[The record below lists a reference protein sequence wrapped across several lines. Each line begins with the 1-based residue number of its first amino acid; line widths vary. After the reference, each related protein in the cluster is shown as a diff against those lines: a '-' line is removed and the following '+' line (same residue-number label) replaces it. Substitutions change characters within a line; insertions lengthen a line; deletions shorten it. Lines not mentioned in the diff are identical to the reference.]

1 MSHLPE
7 LPYDDGITRSVQTAF
22 GGYQHTEGSYDGT
35 IYDMKNL
42 SSDDYPLLGPRK
54 PRLTV
59 ARWTKYNGSAVVGDD
74 FCFVDGT
81 RLYKN
86 DRIVGEV
93 ADSPKIFGALGPRL
107 LIFPDKRYLNLS
119 AKAFFASLDLLRE
132 GISAPSYGDIYAVE
146 STGAADLFYWNGG
159 DWIFLEKESGTMEPE
174 VTTDV
179 VFRVQGTL
187 YDEKAVCNTVFAEG
201 ISWADYFSEGDAV
214 TIRGCEE
221 RPQNNMT
228 AVIREIHGES
238 LCFYEYLF
246 DVTHQWIYEVAE
258 TLTDG
263 VYTFSAGEAVKHF
276 TLSASLERGSSL
288 LWDGTTLFLQTENT
302 ETPVATAEGE
312 SGTVLSFREILCD
325 AEETSVTIT
334 RDVPTLEH
342 ICTANNRLWGCS
354 GDTVSGSKLGDPFNF
369 FVFDGLSTDSFSVES
384 GSPGS
389 FTACFTYLGYPVFF
403 KEDSIFKLYGSKPSD
418 FSLVASMS
426 AGVAAG
432 SHKSLAVAG
441 EMLFYLS
448 PAGVM
453 CYGGGV
459 PSPLNEVFG
468 GVRYHQ
474 GVGGSDGMKYY
485 ISMKDRDDVRHLFV
499 YDTAR
504 GLWHREDEVVVT
516 DFRRR
521 KGVLYMVV
529 EDTEL
534 MAVAGDTEGLS
545 GETESAV
552 TWKAEF
558 GNFIQHSP
566 DKKAVTK
573 LQLRYRLSG
582 NASMKVWISYDD
594 KSFIPVGSVLTGGE
608 TRSCY
613 LSVIPERC
621 DHFRLKVEGIGDGR
635 IYSLSVEYS
644 PGSEL

>member
-1 MSHLPE
+1 M
-7 LPYDDGITRSVQTAF
+7 
-22 GGYQHTEGSYDGT
+22 
-35 IYDMKNL
+35 
-42 SSDDYPLLGPRK
+42 
-54 PRLTV
+54 
-59 ARWTKYNGSAVVGDD
+59 
-74 FCFVDGT
+74 
-81 RLYKN
+81 
-86 DRIVGEV
+86 
-93 ADSPKIFGALGPRL
+93 
-107 LIFPDKRYLNLS
+107 
-119 AKAFFASLDLLRE
+119 
-132 GISAPSYGDIYAVE
+132 
-146 STGAADLFYWNGG
+146 
-159 DWIFLEKESGTMEPE
+159 
-174 VTTDV
+174 
-179 VFRVQGTL
+179 
-187 YDEKAVCNTVFAEG
+187 
-201 ISWADYFSEGDAV
+201 
-214 TIRGCEE
+214 
-221 RPQNNMT
+221 
-228 AVIREIHGES
+228 
-238 LCFYEYLF
+238 
-246 DVTHQWIYEVAE
+246 THQWIYEVAE

-334 RDVPTLEH
+334 RDVPALEH

-354 GDTVSGSKLGDPFNF
+354 GDTVYGSKLGDPFNF

-566 DKKAVTK
+566 DKKTVTK

-594 KSFIPVGSVLTGGE
+594 KPYIPAGPVLTGGGM
-608 TRSCY
+608 RSCY